1 MSIFIGGHDGP
12 RLAEVRG
19 MSVHGNQ
26 GCGVYVLYVNLKVIA
41 GNLTSDAFLSQLSCR
56 LEVGKPPVKLANG
69 SIESS
74 PVVQWTQYT
83 NDTQLGFFFY
93 LSSSQINAIEEA
105 RCSGDIAFSL
115 WLSGEVKYEGK
126 SQSFLDK
133 GDFVISKQQWLEA
146 LSQMH
151 YQDTLLF
158 ELPMPSGTD
167 SNSSEVKS
175 LLERA
180 QSHILNGHYQEAIG
194 LCRQAIEYIES
205 YRKDK
210 KQASAAVAK
219 YKEHRPEMNV
229 IERMLFLRE
238 GLKNITHL
246 GNHNSDE
253 FSREQAQSVLGMT
266 VALLSSPEIG
276 VIK

>member
-1 MSIFIGGHDGP
+1 MVISIGGFDGP
-12 RLAEVRG
+12 RLAEVK
-19 MSVHGNQ
+19 SVSIHGNQ
-26 GCGVYVLYVNLKVIA
+26 GCGVYVLYLSLKVIA

-56 LEVGKPPVKLANG
+56 LEVGKQPIKLANG
-69 SIESS
+69 EYEAA
-74 PVVQWTQYT
+74 PVVRWTQYT
-83 NDTQLGFFFY
+83 EDTQLGFFFY
-93 LSSSQINAIEEA
+93 LSSSQVNAIEQV
-105 RCSGDIAFSL
+105 RNSGDAPISV
-115 WLSGEVKYEGK
+115 WLSGSVSYEGK

-133 GDFVISKQQWLEA
+133 GDYVIPKQQWLQA
-146 LSQMH
+146 LAEMH

-158 ELPMPSGTD
+158 ELLMPSGTD

-194 LCRQAIEYIES
+194 LCRQAIEFVEN
-205 YRKDK
+205 YRDDK
-210 KQASAAVAK
+210 KQASQAVEK
-219 YKEHRPEMNV
+219 YKDRRKEMNV

-246 GNHNSDE
+246 GNHNSEE
-253 FSREQAQSVLGMT
+253 FSRQQAQSVLGIT